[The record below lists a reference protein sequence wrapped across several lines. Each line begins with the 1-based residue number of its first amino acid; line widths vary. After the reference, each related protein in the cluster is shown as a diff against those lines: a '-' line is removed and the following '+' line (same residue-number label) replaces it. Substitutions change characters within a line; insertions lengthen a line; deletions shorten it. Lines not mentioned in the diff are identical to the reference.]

1 MQSIPEK
8 WTFRNHAIDTSV
20 PVLMGIVNVTPDSFS
35 DGGDFFDP
43 EKAISH
49 AIELVDEGADV
60 LDIGGESTR
69 PGSDPV
75 SPDEEIRRV
84 VPVIE
89 GVIAKGITVPISI
102 DTRRLKVAEKAC
114 EAGAV
119 IVNDVAALSDEPE
132 LADFVA
138 EKNLGVVLMHM
149 QGRPK
154 IMQQNPQYDDVIG
167 EIGIFFKERVD
178 FAVGKGIQP
187 KNIVLD
193 PGIGF
198 GKLLEHNL
206 EVMRRCS
213 EWLTLGHPLLIGP
226 SRKRFIGEILG
237 TEVGDRLYGT
247 IGASVSALYSGV
259 RIFRVHDVKAVR
271 EALEVASAILGSIKN
286 ER

>member
-1 MQSIPEK
+1 MHPIPSK
-8 WTFRNHAIDTSV
+8 WSFCNRIIDTSI
-20 PVLMGIVNVTPDSFS
+20 PVIMGIVNVTPDSFS
-35 DGGDFFDP
+35 DGGKFFDP
-43 EKAISH
+43 DSAIAH
-49 AIELVDEGADV
+49 AVELAEEGADI

-75 SPDEEIRRV
+75 LLDEEIRRV

-89 GVIAKGITVPISI
+89 GIIAKGITIPISI
-102 DTRRLKVAEKAC
+102 DTRRLNVAEKAV
-114 EAGAV
+114 EAGAM
-119 IVNDVAALSDEPE
+119 IVNDVAALSDELE
-132 LADFVA
+132 IADLVA

-154 IMQQNPQYDDVIG
+154 IMQEKPHYDDVIG
-167 EIGIFFKERVD
+167 EIGDFFRERLD
-178 FAVGKGIQP
+178 FAIGKGIP
-187 KNIVLD
+187 DENIVLD

-206 EVMRRCS
+206 EILANCG
-213 EWLTLGHPLLIGP
+213 EWLKMGHPILVGL

-237 TEVGDRLYGT
+237 NDVSDRLYGT
-247 IGASVSALYSGV
+247 IGACVSALYSGA

-271 EALEVASAILGSIKN
+271 EALKVAFTILGNIEH